1 MTFLSNLKSHIDEH
15 HEKMQICC
23 IRKGWRN
30 TLKECMGPLEIL
42 NMNHFSL
49 MHCFKWSFSDWCSI
63 STLLTDMVPNCPY
76 EILSMCL
83 FKLLLTLLIVVVSWA
98 QAILLWT
105 SISKLSTDIVPNDFM
120 HCFNM
125 LIQCTLLTQR
135 GWISTHCRYGSYV
148 LMHCFHIM
156 I

>member
-1 MTFLSNLKSHIDEH
+1 MSWENVDMLHQKGLKKHFEGVHGTIRNIEH
-15 HEKMQICC
+15 ESFSSRALVQV
-23 IRKGWRN
+23 
-30 TLKECMGPLEIL
+30 IL
-42 NMNHFSL
+42 
-49 MHCFKWSFSDWCSI
+49 SDWCSI
-63 STLLTDMVPNCPY
+63 STLFTDMVPNCPY